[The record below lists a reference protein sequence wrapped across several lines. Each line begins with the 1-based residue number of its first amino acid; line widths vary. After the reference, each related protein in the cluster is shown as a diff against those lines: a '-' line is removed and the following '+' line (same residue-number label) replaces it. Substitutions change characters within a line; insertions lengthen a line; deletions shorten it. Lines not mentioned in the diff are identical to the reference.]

1 MSTPSHLDSPS
12 RRQFIMQGLTAAGG
26 VLLGGR
32 GFAADPFANAPTA
45 HSETLATTLYKS
57 LNDAQRTALCFPWEN
72 ELREKVDNNWHIT
85 KQPINQVL
93 DKDQQAM
100 VREIFDKL
108 HSDEYKAKVWEQFD
122 QDNAAKDGKGG
133 FGSASIALFGEPG
146 SGKFS
151 FAFTGRHCT
160 RRCDGDFDKGAVF
173 GGPIFYGHAAKSF
186 NEEADHAGN
195 VYWYQAKRANEVF
208 AALDGKQRE
217 KALRP
222 EARGEAGNGTVK
234 LTGLKTGLEGIP
246 MADLSSDQK
255 DLVRKVLADLLLP
268 FRKAD
273 SEEAM
278 RHIEKNGFDNL
289 HMAFFQKGDIGND
302 KIWDNW
308 IIEGPSMVWYFR
320 GAPHVHCWAHIRD
333 TAKA

>member
-1 MSTPSHLDSPS
+1 MSTPSHLDFSS
-12 RRQFIMQGLTAAGG
+12 RRQFIMQGLAATGG
-26 VLLGGR
+26 ALLGGQA
-32 GFAADPFANAPTA
+32 FAEKSAAPAAGT
-45 HSETLATTLYKS
+45 SDTLAATLYKS
-57 LNDAQRTALCFPWEN
+57 LNDQQRATVCFPWEN
-72 ELREKVDNNWHIT
+72 KLREKVDNNWHIT
-85 KQPINQVL
+85 DKRIDELLN
-93 DKDQQAM
+93 KDQQAM

-122 QDNAAKDGKGG
+122 SDNMEKNGKGG
-133 FGSASIALFGEPG
+133 FGSASIAMFGEPG
-146 SGKFS
+146 TGKFS

-195 VYWYQAKRANEVF
+195 VYWFQAKRANEVF

-222 EARGEAGNGTVK
+222 EARGEAGNSTVK
-234 LTGLKTGLEGIP
+234 VTGRKTGLDGIP
-246 MADLSSDQK
+246 MADLAADQK

-268 FRKAD
+268 FRKPDAD
-273 SEEAM
+273 EAM

-302 KIWDNW
+302 KVWDNW

-333 TAKA
+333 TAQA

>member
-1 MSTPSHLDSPS
+1 MSTPSHLDFSS
-12 RRQFIMQGLTAAGG
+12 RRQFIMQGLSATGG
-26 VLLGGR
+26 ALLGGHA
-32 GFAADPFANAPTA
+32 FAEASAAPPA
-45 HSETLATTLYKS
+45 GASETLAATLFKS
-57 LNDAQRTALCFPWEN
+57 LNDQQRAAVCFPWEN
-72 ELREKVDNNWHIT
+72 KLREKVDNNWHIT
-85 KQPINQVL
+85 DKRIDELLN
-93 DKDQQAM
+93 KDQQAM

-108 HSDEYKAKVWEQFD
+108 HSEEYKAKVWEQFD
-122 QDNAAKDGKGG
+122 SDNMAKDGKGG
-133 FGSASIALFGEPG
+133 FGSASIAMFGEPG
-146 SGKFS
+146 TGKFS

-160 RRCDGDFDKGAVF
+160 RRCDGDFEKGAVF

-222 EARGEAGNGTVK
+222 EARGEAGNATVK
-234 LTGLKTGLEGIP
+234 VTGLKTGLEGIP
-246 MADLSSDQK
+246 MTDLSADQK

-268 FRKAD
+268 FRKPDA
-273 SEEAM
+273 EEAM
-278 RHIEKNGFDNL
+278 RAIEKNGFDNL

-302 KIWDNW
+302 KVWDNW
-308 IIEGPSMVWYFR
+308 ILEGPSMVWYFR

-333 TAKA
+333 SAQA